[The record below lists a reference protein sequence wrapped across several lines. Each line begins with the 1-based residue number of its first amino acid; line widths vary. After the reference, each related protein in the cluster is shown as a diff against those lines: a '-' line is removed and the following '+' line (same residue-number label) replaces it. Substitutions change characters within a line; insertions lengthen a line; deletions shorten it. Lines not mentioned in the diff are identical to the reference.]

1 MELQSMVL
9 RSDME
14 KSREKARLKNKT
26 EKEVRKTL
34 IMTNKN
40 CDEMEGRRKY
50 EQIRESHANLREKK
64 QYIADLV
71 SLRARHNYLLKA

>member
-1 MELQSMVL
+1 
-9 RSDME
+9 
-14 KSREKARLKNKT
+14 
-26 EKEVRKTL
+26 
-34 IMTNKN
+34 MTNKN